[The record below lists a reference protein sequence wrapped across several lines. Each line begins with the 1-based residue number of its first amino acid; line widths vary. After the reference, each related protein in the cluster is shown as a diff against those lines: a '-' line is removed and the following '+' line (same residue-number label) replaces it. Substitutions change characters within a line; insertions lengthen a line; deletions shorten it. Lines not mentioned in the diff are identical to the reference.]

1 MAGHSH
7 SVMSLLQGE
16 ITMSE
21 TFTIVRKGD
30 TFQGIALE
38 HSTTVSALKKMNHI
52 YGNNTLFVGQKL
64 RIKEDPPS
72 SLLAEASRS
81 NKNVLST
88 NMKKG
93 SSGSI
98 NRKSIQKP
106 LPPPSTNT
114 SSIYDFITSSLWG
127 VGLSKSTSMS
137 TSTSNNSTTIAQPI
151 DDGKNM
157 KGSIPDIDTLSAGFR
172 PRASSGVGMEDLD
185 SGEVIVTMPLTKS
198 GDFKKAQPQADEV
211 VVEPFVKAKIRNEHI
226 KNAVLQQDNN
236 NNKTT
241 FLSINGQKLIDTEFD
256 AELVEVNDHYFLSK
270 TEARGSSSGGGS
282 GSGSASLS
290 GARWLGT
297 SPSSQTSG
305 KCQEVLLY
313 SLALESMKAFND
325 DTFPKPRPVTSAAP
339 DSSATSSGA
348 PSAATSAPTST
359 DFFGEV
365 DLLGDVFSAPSS
377 SAGAS
382 ASTATAS
389 SGGGGLDLLTTG
401 DDLKPAHGM
410 VVTEET
416 ALEDL
421 LVQLNVAN
429 FYN

>member
-1 MAGHSH
+1 
-7 SVMSLLQGE
+7 MSLLQGE

-282 GSGSASLS
+282 GSGSGSGHASLS
-290 GARWLGT
+290 KPRGHERGAGGVGRARSRTKSVVKVELLGDGRIL
-297 SPSSQTSG
+297 SQSQAQVLAAHLPAILQANKWT
-305 KCQEVLLY
+305 LLY
-313 SLALESMKAFND
+313 SVLNN
-325 DTFPKPRPVTSAAP
+325 
-339 DSSATSSGA
+339 GA
-348 PSAATSAPTST
+348 
-359 DFFGEV
+359 
-365 DLLGDVFSAPSS
+365 DLFSFYK
-377 SAGAS
+377 
-382 ASTATAS
+382 
-389 SGGGGLDLLTTG
+389 LTKG
-401 DDLKPAHGM
+401 
-410 VVTEET
+410 
-416 ALEDL
+416 
-421 LVQLNVAN
+421 NR
-429 FYN
+429 FS